1 MPIKKLTD
9 ECFAAIPGLLEAG
22 HDKQQIAALF
32 GVTAATLQV
41 RCSQKKISLR
51 PIRPRSFRNAAK
63 SLRVGVEVVRLFEDE
78 AKVFGMSAHD
88 LAKAALTVIAKDN
101 LFDAVLDWRE

>member
-22 HDKQQIAALF
+22 HNKKQIAVLF
-32 GVTAATLQV
+32 GVTTATLQV
-41 RCSQKKISLR
+41 RCSQRKISLR
-51 PIRPRSFRNAAK
+51 RIQPRSFKNAAK
-63 SLRVGVEVVRLFEDE
+63 SLRVGAEVVRMFEDE
-78 AKVFGMSAHD
+78 AKAFGMTADD

-101 LFDAVLDWRE
+101 LFNAVLDWRE